1 MSQGTQTITMGAGST
16 QKRVKY
22 NANQRL
28 NSKTI
33 GSIYGLE
40 DDLVN
45 LPESI
50 IMTLRDLF
58 DASITDKILFGGTVL
73 SFTSSVINTRRA
85 SLILNNNI
93 YSIEPLAITPTPAG
107 YWGIIEIEL
116 EQIDSDSASLQFFD
130 VSAGNK
136 YQANATQRK
145 SFNVKIFEKYDTS
158 AAYPSVTAGR
168 IEWLRFKKDAA
179 FGNIIEVTKTAMDSI
194 FFPKAKSGTVALIE
208 DVKNNRLGEFFHYSK
223 HPSLC
228 PPSASF
234 PNLCISRLHPADSKT
249 ATLLQANWAPL
260 VPELRSQTLFFGA
273 SDAID
278 YSGFT
283 PGNPT
288 IIQLDVSGSK
298 NTDVND
304 PLIELLNLM
313 VRYHDSID
321 FATSILSANWTSL
334 NLVCSFNG
342 SDYRIIDFDAINR
355 TITIDYDSTSDTS
368 APGTIKIYPHR
379 IRTSD
384 ANSSTTAQIRKLK
397 PETTLASG
405 YQSGILLP
413 HQFQGHETKI
423 LNGSSLQ
430 IFGFDGYSSG
440 AEHQKLAGG
449 GSGFNESFSLRFYS
463 DGTNGTPQ
471 MGKTTRSNQLGT
483 YIYIAGG
490 SFTP

>member
-1 MSQGTQTITMGAGST
+1 MSQGTQTITMTSAST

-40 DDLVN
+40 DDIISF
-45 LPESI
+45 PESI
-50 IMTLRDLF
+50 VMAIRDLF
-58 DASITDKILFGGTVL
+58 DASVTDKVLLGGTVL

-145 SFNVKIFEKYDTS
+145 SYNVKVFEKYDTS

-179 FGNIIEVTKTAMDSI
+179 FGNIIEVTKTAMDTI

-208 DVKNNRLGEFFHYSK
+208 DLPIGKVVGEFFPHPK

-228 PPSASF
+228 PPSVNF

-249 ATLLQANWAPL
+249 VNLLQANWTSL
-260 VPELRSQTLFFGA
+260 VPELRSQTLFFGT
-273 SDAID
+273 SDAIE
-278 YSGFT
+278 Y
-283 PGNPT
+283 
-288 IIQLDVSGSK
+288 
-298 NTDVND
+298 
-304 PLIELLNLM
+304 
-313 VRYHDSID
+313 
-321 FATSILSANWTSL
+321 
-334 NLVCSFNG
+334 
-342 SDYRIIDFDAINR
+342 
-355 TITIDYDSTSDTS
+355 
-368 APGTIKIYPHR
+368 
-379 IRTSD
+379 
-384 ANSSTTAQIRKLK
+384 
-397 PETTLASG
+397 
-405 YQSGILLP
+405 
-413 HQFQGHETKI
+413 
-423 LNGSSLQ
+423 
-430 IFGFDGYSSG
+430 
-440 AEHQKLAGG
+440 
-449 GSGFNESFSLRFYS
+449 
-463 DGTNGTPQ
+463 
-471 MGKTTRSNQLGT
+471 
-483 YIYIAGG
+483 
-490 SFTP
+490 